1 MSLPPEASCDAWSRC
16 NPGKIQRGILLIPV
30 IGSFHSLKHS
40 ERFLFFFLSFNIKH
54 SHAEGFKCA
63 FYSTL
68 QIRSKTTYITFET
81 LVKSFPSH
89 SFLTWK
95 LDINHPHSFSG

>member
-16 NPGKIQRGILLIPV
+16 NPGKIQRGILLIP
-30 IGSFHSLKHS
+30 IRGSFHSLKHYVRIFS
-40 ERFLFFFLSFNIKH
+40 FLSFNIKH

-68 QIRSKTTYITFET
+68 QIQSKTTYITFET

-95 LDINHPHSFSG
+95 LEINHPHSFSG